1 MIGVE
6 PMPYSGIPNMEKGW
20 AVVKESGCDNAKL
33 IMDTWHWVRAN
44 QPIDLEVIKDI
55 PADKIVSIQINDVKI
70 GKGAVGIGGD
80 QTGIYP
86 MDSPGGWR
94 LIGGTPVDLYDP
106 HREDPVLFKAGEYI
120 RFVPISI
127 MDYYDIR
134 QEILKGTYSLDVI
147 QE

>member
-1 MIGVE
+1 
-6 PMPYSGIPNMEKGW
+6 
-20 AVVKESGCDNAKL
+20 
-33 IMDTWHWVRAN
+33 
-44 QPIDLEVIKDI
+44 
-55 PADKIVSIQINDVKI
+55 
-70 GKGAVGIGGD
+70 
-80 QTGIYP
+80 